1 MKLRAIAVE
10 NFGGFEKAELEFPQ
24 GLVSVSGRNM
34 DMAGANSNGS
44 GKSCLFDAIAWGLYG
59 KGLRDDGSAEVV
71 KRGANK
77 ASVVIYFEQDGKV
90 YILSRTKRAAGG
102 GTLNFGTELTKPATE
117 CAPEDFQKSELTQA
131 TMALTQEKID
141 AVLGMDNRI
150 FRAVATFAEDALR
163 FAAATDKEQKDI
175 LERLLGLE
183 VYGAALEK
191 VREELR
197 NQKASV
203 EQIRLDMQRENRAAN
218 AEQTRAEELQ
228 KELNDWAER
237 VQTNLADL
245 ENKAALAQGKLAQ
258 IETDKAALNKELQ
271 SLEIDLN
278 LPIAYSPE
286 VCEELVKIRD
296 SVSELKANLQV
307 AQGQMIAAV
316 PASTEQR
323 RRYDEAVRAA
333 ANARAEKSGRE
344 HQAQMVR
351 GQIQIAE
358 GELEKVSGRIGKPCG
373 ECGRPMTEAELGSAQ
388 ESVAAKVLKL
398 MEEGAALEVAVQ
410 KAHQASQEAAQAAQ
424 QAKTDLDHVQGEI
437 DAANGKRAALGEKCA
452 SIQREID
459 ALGARAR
466 RLEDEEVSRQRRG
479 MSDKRNLLQK
489 QIDAMSMRAQVI
501 RQDAAAADAEKA
513 AVARDLEVRETRIK
527 EATDRQVKHQDEA
540 KVFAHKLDAASEALE
555 YLEFWQ
561 RAFGYGGIRSV
572 LLDGVAEKLTER
584 TNRYLKVLT
593 GGSVWVQFATLSE
606 TKGGETRER
615 FEVKVNNNFGAGTYT
630 GNSGGERQRIDIC
643 IALALHW
650 LVRTRAAKPLGFA
663 IFDEVFERMDETG
676 CEAVVNLL
684 RQEQADLGTMFVVS
698 HNPGLSA
705 RFPQSIEVE
714 KRGGVS
720 RVVKPLKETAPC
732 EESKPKSASPKK
744 ARSAKRTP
752 AIDSLTTSAA
762 TTPTK

>member
-1 MKLRAIAVE
+1 MKLKSITIE

-59 KGLRDDGSAEVV
+59 KGLRDDGSADVV
-71 KRGANK
+71 RRGANK
-77 ASVVIYFEQDGKV
+77 AAVWLFFEQDGEE
-90 YILSRTKRAAGG
+90 YLIARIKRASGG
-102 GTLNFGTELTKPATE
+102 GQLLFGL
-117 CAPEDFQKSELTQA
+117 CHDGFQKDPERAMRSEMTQS

-141 AVLGMDNRI
+141 SVLGMDYRI

-183 VYGAALEK
+183 VYGVALEK
-191 VREELR
+191 VREELK
-197 NQKASV
+197 NQKAIV
-203 EQIRLDMQRENRAAN
+203 EQIRLDMQRENRSAN

-228 KELNDWAER
+228 KDLETWAER
-237 VQTNLADL
+237 VQANMAQL
-245 ENKAALAQGKLAQ
+245 EVKATEAAGKLAQ
-258 IETDKAALNKELQ
+258 IEKERQVLAKELEEAAEAVAAPMTL
-271 SLEIDLN
+271 SAET
-278 LPIAYSPE
+278 AAE
-286 VCEELVKIRD
+286 VFGLKDEADRKRAELQ
-296 SVSELKANLQV
+296 A
-307 AQGQMIAAV
+307 AQGQLVAPV
-316 PASTEQR
+316 PAATEDR
-323 RRYDEAVRAA
+323 RRYDEAIRTAASRRAYNSNCEHIVR
-333 ANARAEKSGRE
+333 
-344 HQAQMVR
+344 MLT
-351 GQIQIAE
+351 GQIKVAE
-358 GELEKVSGRIGKPCG
+358 DELEKVSARIGKPCG
-373 ECGRPMTEAELGSAQ
+373 ECGRPMTEAELGAAQ
-388 ESVAAKVLKL
+388 EAQAAKVLKL
-398 MEEGAALEVAVQ
+398 YEEKEKADAEVA
-410 KAHQASQEAAQAAQ
+410 KASQDAQEAAQAAQ
-424 QAKTDLDHVQGEI
+424 TAKVALEAVQAQI
-437 DAANGKRAALGEKCA
+437 DAANGKRASLVSNCNQ
-452 SIQREID
+452 IQRQIDVLVAKAREIEEAD
-459 ALGARAR
+459 FAR
-466 RLEDEEVSRQRRG
+466 RRRDLSEKRILVQRQ
-479 MSDKRNLLQK
+479 L
-489 QIDAMSMRAQVI
+489 DAVTMRAQLI
-501 RQDAAAADAEKA
+501 KQDAAALDGEKA
-513 AVARDLEVRETRIK
+513 AVARDLEVREMRIK
-527 EATDRQVKHQDEA
+527 EATDRQVKHQADA
-540 KVFAHKLDAASEALE
+540 QVLAQKLQGADEALE

-572 LLDGVAEKLTER
+572 LLDGVAAKLTER

-593 GGSVWVQFATLSE
+593 GGSVNVQFATLSE

-615 FEVKVNNNFGAGTYT
+615 FEVKVLNNYGAGTYA

-720 RVVKPLKETAPC
+720 RVVRSQKETAPC
-732 EESKPKSASPKK
+732 EESKPASSSPKK
-744 ARSAKRTP
+744 AKSAKRTR
-752 AIDSLTTSAA
+752 ATASLETSP
-762 TTPTK
+762 TSTPTK